1 MNGVGVVDSM
11 TIILGDSN
19 AGAAAIRKSK
29 VVKWCHNK
37 KSPCFAKLGDIII
50 LRVLLVPIVVLT

>member
-1 MNGVGVVDSM
+1 
-11 TIILGDSN
+11 
-19 AGAAAIRKSK
+19 